1 MKQKSKLA
9 INKLKK
15 QGYVAV
21 QEKINNL
28 QMKKVKEIKNQN

>member
-1 MKQKSKLA
+1 MKSKSKLA

-15 QGYVAV
+15 QGCAVV

-28 QMKKVKEIKNQN
+28 QMKKVKEIKN

>member
-15 QGYVAV
+15 QGCVAV